1 MVGVGV
7 RAPVAPC
14 LKVVGLSGG
23 ECVAGVP
30 AGRAKSAA
38 LGQARRCERGA
49 KASTR
54 SSTRAMQAKGPKISK
69 ASGGRPSAYQR
80 GVPEGG
86 ARRIRGPFPWALLRF
101 VLGFPYSKTDEEKLI

>member
-1 MVGVGV
+1 M
-7 RAPVAPC
+7 RAPIAPC

-54 SSTRAMQAKGPKISK
+54 SSTHAMLARGSKISK

-80 GVPEGG
+80 GFPRGGG
-86 ARRIRGPFPWALLRF
+86 AEFGGHFLGPFC
-101 VLGFPYSKTDEEKLI
+101 VSCSDFPTRKWMKRN